1 MHYESIK
8 GAVTLKDSSY
18 GDKQFFTVQ
27 ITNRGIYIYNRKYT
41 LVNAFVNLKI
51 ESIVYMDNAYL
62 YCLCNANRDK
72 IEKHG
77 EIEDEGVETVQ
88 NID

>member
-1 MHYESIK
+1 MNYESIK

-27 ITNRGIYIYNRKYT
+27 ITNRGIYIYNREFK
-41 LVNAFVNLKI
+41 LVNAYVNLNI
-51 ESIVYMDNAYL
+51 QSIIYMDNAYL
-62 YCLCNANRDK
+62 YCLCNANRAS

-77 EIEDEGVETVQ
+77 EIEGEGVEQV
-88 NID
+88 